1 MALARSG
8 HQVALREVLLS
19 DKPAEMLEA
28 SSKGTVPVMI
38 LADGTVLDE
47 SRDIMRWAL
56 TRRDPDHWLDVDQ
69 DLAETLIDINDQ
81 DFKEW
86 LDRYKYAEYFPDQTA
101 AEYRAQGQRF
111 LSQVE
116 ERLAGQAYLFGER
129 PSYADIAIGPFI
141 RQFAHVDMTWFE
153 ASPYRKLIDWLE
165 RFENSQV
172 FINVMEKYSLWKP
185 GDPAMLFPAA

>member
-8 HQVALREVLLS
+8 QQVALREVLLR

-101 AEYRAQGQRF
+101 AEYRVQGQRF
-111 LSQVE
+111 L
-116 ERLAGQAYLFGER
+116 
-129 PSYADIAIGPFI
+129 
-141 RQFAHVDMTWFE
+141 
-153 ASPYRKLIDWLE
+153 
-165 RFENSQV
+165 
-172 FINVMEKYSLWKP
+172 
-185 GDPAMLFPAA
+185 

>member
-8 HQVALREVLLS
+8 HQLALREVLLS
-19 DKPAEMLEA
+19 DKPAQMLEA

-38 LADGTVLDE
+38 FPDGAVLDE

-69 DLAETLIDINDQ
+69 DLAEALIDINDQ
-81 DFKEW
+81 DFKEC
-86 LDRYKYAEYFPDQTA
+86 LDRYKYAEYFPDQSE
-101 AEYRAQGQRF
+101 AEYRAQGQHF
-111 LSQVE
+111 LSQLE
-116 ERLAGQAYLFGER
+116 ERLSGQAYLFGER

-153 ASPYRKLIDWLE
+153 ASPYRKLIDWLKC
-165 RFENSQV
+165 FENSRA
-172 FINVMEKYSLWKP
+172 FTSVMEKYSVWQP
-185 GDPAMLFPAA
+185 GDSATLFPAV

>member
-19 DKPAEMLEA
+19 DKPAQMLEA

-38 LADGTVLDE
+38 FTDGAVIDE

-56 TRRDPDHWLDVDQ
+56 TQRDPDHWLDVDRN
-69 DLAETLIDINDQ
+69 LAEALIDINDQ

-86 LDRYKYAEYFPDQTA
+86 LDRYKYAEYFPDQNA
-101 AEYRAQGQRF
+101 AEYRAQGQHF
-111 LSQVE
+111 LSQLE
-116 ERLAGQAYLFGER
+116 ERLSGQAYLFGEC

-153 ASPYRKLIDWLE
+153 ASPYRKLIEWLE
-165 RFENSQV
+165 RFENSPT
-172 FINVMEKYSLWKP
+172 FTNVMEKYPVWQP
-185 GDPAMLFPAA
+185 GDSAMLFPAA